1 MFDEIDT
8 KYTKDEIKSK
18 IEALDINMEPVLD
31 YVYNWY
37 QSKVSSGK
45 NSPEY
50 TDFCRLVIYPSL
62 VKNTPKE
69 KLTNEDKFVLMMCAN
84 DIASDGNF
92 QKYTLD
98 QQFKNRVVLQF
109 IRPKPIGT
117 LQLFSFI
124 GANFKSLHN
133 RYIEFNI

>member
-1 MFDEIDT
+1 MFTIW
-8 KYTKDEIKSK
+8 
-18 IEALDINMEPVLD
+18 V
-31 YVYNWY
+31 

-45 NSPEY
+45 NSPAY
-50 TDFCRLVIYPSL
+50 TNFCRLVIYPSL

-92 QKYTLD
+92 PKYISD
-98 QQFKNRVVLQF
+98 QQLKNKVVLQF

-124 GANFKSLHN
+124 GPNFKSLHN
-133 RYIEFNI
+133 RYIEFNF